1 MLSCAVR
8 RLSAQ
13 EWRDAT
19 VPVHEPV
26 LVTAP
31 LTIQPVAA
39 LDLLR
44 NLTVGVLSSSAVD
57 SLLYSQFGRPAD
69 SLAAEPMEFGS
80 FAAGT
85 RTEAMVFSLGDAD
98 NAARRIEAVM
108 PPQLAAQAGLALE
121 RSRLSEGT
129 ACGATCAAE
138 EAPQWQAWRTPL
150 VSASGRR
157 AGLRLHQHGAAWL
170 YLLTGAK
177 QWWLAHPESAL
188 LGEEAVALASVAD
201 EAATL
206 CSIEQWPGE
215 LLFVPPMWFHAT
227 RNTAEGITIGVG
239 AQTVLS
245 SLPRDA
251 ALAEVAALHRAYPK
265 AARLEAYHLEGIE
278 QPTAATVDRLSALV
292 RQEPWHLPV
301 RLTLLR
307 HAVEASHFDAAVDAA
322 AALAELVQQLVLR
335 RAAMAPLDAHFV
347 LSRGAATLYDAA
359 RERLAGGVD
368 TKPLFLTTAR
378 LHNTARQLL
387 VGNGSGLSDV
397 TGLPRPSRAAWVESV
412 WVMGSSSYAA
422 GAYEASLACVR
433 ALRSLPPDARD
444 DLASSA
450 AEFAEKLRRALDS
463 RAG

>member
-31 LTIQPVAA
+31 LTIQPDAA
-39 LDLLR
+39 LNILA
-44 NLTVGVLSSSAVD
+44 NLSVGRMSSSAVD

-80 FAAGT
+80 FAADAS
-85 RTEAMVFSLGDAD
+85 TEAMVFSLGKTD
-98 NAARRIEAVM
+98 NAARRIEAMM

-121 RSRLSEGT
+121 RARLSEG
-129 ACGATCAAE
+129 AECGATCAAE

-150 VSASGRR
+150 VSASGR

-206 CSIEQWPGE
+206 CSIEQLPGE

-227 RNTAEGITIGVG
+227 RNTAEGLTIGVG

-251 ALAEVAALHRAYPK
+251 ALAEVAALHRAYPE

-278 QPTAATVDRLSALV
+278 QPTAATVDRLSSLV

-322 AALAELVQQLVLR
+322 AALAELVQELVLR

-412 WVMGSSSYAA
+412 WIMGSSSYAA

-433 ALRSLPPDARD
+433 ALKALPPDARD
-444 DLASSA
+444 DLAA
-450 AEFAEKLRRALDS
+450 ERAEFAEKLRRALES

>member
-31 LTIQPVAA
+31 LTIQPDAA
-39 LDLLR
+39 LNILA
-44 NLTVGVLSSSAVD
+44 NLSVGVMSSSAVD

-80 FAAGT
+80 LSADAS
-85 RTEAMVFSLGDAD
+85 TEAMVFSLGETD
-98 NAARRIEAVM
+98 NAARRIEAMM

-121 RSRLSEGT
+121 RARLSEG
-129 ACGATCAAE
+129 AECGATCAAE
-138 EAPQWQAWRTPL
+138 EAPQWQVWRTPL
-150 VSASGRR
+150 VSASGR

-206 CSIEQWPGE
+206 CSIEQLPGE

-227 RNTAEGITIGVG
+227 RNTAEGLTIGVG

-251 ALAEVAALHRAYPK
+251 ALAEVAALHRAYPE

-278 QPTAATVDRLSALV
+278 QPTAATVDRLSSLV

-322 AALAELVQQLVLR
+322 AALAELVQQLVLH

-347 LSRGAATLYDAA
+347 LSRGASHLYDAA
-359 RERLAGGVD
+359 RARLAGGVD

-387 VGNGSGLSDV
+387 VGNGSGLGDV
-397 TGLPRPSRAAWVESV
+397 TGLPRPHRAAWLESV
-412 WVMGSSSYAA
+412 WIMGSSSYAA
-422 GAYEASLACVR
+422 GAHEAAQACVR
-433 ALRSLPPDARD
+433 ALRALPPDASD

>member
-31 LTIQPVAA
+31 LTIQPDAA
-39 LDLLR
+39 LNILA
-44 NLTVGVLSSSAVD
+44 NLSVGVMSSSAVD

-80 FAAGT
+80 FAADAS
-85 RTEAMVFSLGDAD
+85 TEVMVFSLGETD
-98 NAARRIEAVM
+98 NAARRIEAMM

-121 RSRLSEGT
+121 RARLSEG
-129 ACGATCAAE
+129 AECGATCAAE

-150 VSASGRR
+150 VSASGR

-206 CSIEQWPGE
+206 CSIEQLPGE

-227 RNTAEGITIGVG
+227 RNTAEGLTIGVG

-251 ALAEVAALHRAYPK
+251 ALAEVAALHRAYPE

-278 QPTAATVDRLSALV
+278 QSTAATVDRLSSLV

-322 AALAELVQQLVLR
+322 AALAELVQQLVLH

-347 LSRGAATLYDAA
+347 LSRGASHLYDAA
-359 RERLAGGVD
+359 RARLAGGVD

-412 WVMGSSSYAA
+412 WIMGSSSYAA

-433 ALRSLPPDARD
+433 ALKALPPDARD
-444 DLASSA
+444 DLASRA
-450 AEFAEKLRRALDS
+450 AEFAEKLQRALES
-463 RAG
+463 KAG

>member
-31 LTIQPVAA
+31 LTIQPDAA
-39 LDLLR
+39 LNILA
-44 NLTVGVLSSSAVD
+44 NLSVGVMSSSAVD

-80 FAAGT
+80 FAADAS
-85 RTEAMVFSLGDAD
+85 TEAMVFSLGKTD
-98 NAARRIEAVM
+98 NAARRIEAMM

-121 RSRLSEGT
+121 RARLSEG
-129 ACGATCAAE
+129 AECGGACAAE

-150 VSASGRR
+150 VSASGR
-157 AGLRLHQHGAAWL
+157 AGLRLHQHGAEWL

-206 CSIEQWPGE
+206 CSIEQLPGE

-227 RNTAEGITIGVG
+227 RNTAEGLTIGVG

-251 ALAEVAALHRAYPK
+251 ALAEVAALHRAYPE
-265 AARLEAYHLEGIE
+265 AAGSRR
-278 QPTAATVDRLSALV
+278 TTSRVSSSR
-292 RQEPWHLPV
+292 R
-301 RLTLLR
+301 
-307 HAVEASHFDAAVDAA
+307 
-322 AALAELVQQLVLR
+322 LR
-335 RAAMAPLDAHFV
+335 RSTGSLRSSGR
-347 LSRGAATLYDAA
+347 SRGTCPCA
-359 RERLAGGVD
+359 
-368 TKPLFLTTAR
+368 
-378 LHNTARQLL
+378 
-387 VGNGSGLSDV
+387 
-397 TGLPRPSRAAWVESV
+397 
-412 WVMGSSSYAA
+412 
-422 GAYEASLACVR
+422 
-433 ALRSLPPDARD
+433 
-444 DLASSA
+444 
-450 AEFAEKLRRALDS
+450 
-463 RAG
+463 